1 MICSSSTEILTS
13 QQLDVIDGA
22 FGRLTLANISRPPAI
37 LHGLVPDAAGTAE
50 PTLLADKGYD
60 SLRSQQFKA
69 RQELVGASGQNR
81 WPNFRLTGRHRR
93 EPQLI
98 DQRVRHGT
106 VLLRDDWHAFR

>member
-22 FGRLTLANISRPPAI
+22 FRRLTLANISRPPAI

-60 SLRSQQFKA
+60 SLRSQQFKS
-69 RQELVGASGQNR
+69 RQELVGTGGQNR
-81 WPNFRLTGRHRR
+81 CPDFRPPGQHRR

-98 DQRVRHGT
+98 DQRVRHET
-106 VLLRDDWHAFR
+106 ALLWCDSHAFR